1 MNPKELDDMSWWN
14 ILKRYDDTT
23 YVVTDQVWNQAGG
36 EGMDSIEDLEEKL
49 NRKLALVDFSDSP
62 ANWEER
68 ILIGYKSKYPEHYEL
83 LMNRIGGEQGRKIL
97 ARKYLEREKWGPNIK
112 RGKTEEIIESAKKLL
127 GE

>member
-1 MNPKELDDMSWWN
+1 MSWWN

-112 RGKTEEIIESAKKLL
+112 QGKTEENIESAKKLL